1 MLLKLGIF
9 GRMSYGSP
17 WTMIIRDRDS
27 FTRDEKDSFT
37 FSLEWHLCQVFHWL
51 ISGKTI
57 YWGQEDVAAYYVY
70 GKMAKRIFRG
80 FRQTQ
85 LASHHMCHHDQSVF
99 LVCFVTLLVC
109 LIQDMAIAWENS
121 GKCLTICA
129 LKAGKVIIQ
138 SICPQDAKFTFNWFF
153 SSAREKCEIASLEA
167 NRMKL
172 KLYLI
177 RWQFSL

>member
-1 MLLKLGIF
+1 
-9 GRMSYGSP
+9 
-17 WTMIIRDRDS
+17 MIIRDRDS

-153 SSAREKCEIASLEA
+153 SSAREREMWNCKPRSESNETETLLNSLA
-167 NRMKL
+167 ILSINISGLCQHK
-172 KLYLI
+172 
-177 RWQFSL
+177 Q